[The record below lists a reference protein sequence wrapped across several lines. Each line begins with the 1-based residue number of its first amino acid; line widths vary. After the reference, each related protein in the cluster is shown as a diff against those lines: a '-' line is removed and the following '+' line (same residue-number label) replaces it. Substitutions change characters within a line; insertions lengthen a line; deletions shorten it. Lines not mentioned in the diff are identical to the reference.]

1 MGKGKVAA
9 GGINVARWF
18 TRKWGDYPE
27 LSVWAGEI
35 TRIPEW
41 ERERHLERVRGRV
54 TLVPRSDIG
63 SVAGFEDGGR
73 GLEPRNVRDPRNKKR
88 QDNGPPAR
96 ASGEEIALPSLGL
109 SAVRLGFD
117 SRSVELRGDMS
128 VWWRLPSW
136 WPFVT
141 AALENEYRWRQVGED
156 QGHSQTFSNTR
167 AAPPHPAPRP
177 ENQPAPMPTAPK
189 SRNLAI
195 PNLY

>member
-63 SVAGFEDGGR
+63 SVAAFEDGGR

-167 AAPPHPAPRP
+167 AAPPPAPRP

>member
-41 ERERHLERVRGRV
+41 ERERYLERVRGRV

-73 GLEPRNVRDPRNKKR
+73 GLEPRNMRDP
-88 QDNGPPAR
+88 
-96 ASGEEIALPSLGL
+96 
-109 SAVRLGFD
+109 
-117 SRSVELRGDMS
+117 
-128 VWWRLPSW
+128 
-136 WPFVT
+136 
-141 AALENEYRWRQVGED
+141 
-156 QGHSQTFSNTR
+156 
-167 AAPPHPAPRP
+167 
-177 ENQPAPMPTAPK
+177 
-189 SRNLAI
+189 
-195 PNLY
+195 